1 MELNKS
7 NVKEMLKKAVL
18 VRDEECD
25 DLSYFIFPL
34 ESDDSSEKIKE
45 LIEEA
50 KNEYY
55 DGESSGGLYEI
66 IDEFLDDAGVE
77 RVEFSLDS
85 FDQIWL

>member
-34 ESDDSSEKIKE
+34 GSDSSEKIEE
-45 LIEEA
+45 LIVQA
-50 KNEYY
+50 RDEYY
-55 DGESSGGLYEI
+55 DGKSSGGLYET

-77 RVEFSLDS
+77 RVEFSLSS

>member
-7 NVKEMLKKAVL
+7 NVKEMLKEAIL

-34 ESDDSSEKIKE
+34 ESDSSEKIKE

-50 KNEYY
+50 KKEYY
-55 DGESSGGLYEI
+55 DGESSGGLYET

>member
-7 NVKEMLKKAVL
+7 NVKRMLKEAIL

-34 ESDDSSEKIKE
+34 ESDSSEKIKD
-45 LIEEA
+45 LIAQAED
-50 KNEYY
+50 EYY
-55 DGESSGGLYEI
+55 DGESSDGLYET
-66 IDEFLDDAGVE
+66 IDKALDDAGVE
-77 RVEFSLDS
+77 RVEFSLSS

>member
-7 NVKEMLKKAVL
+7 NVQDMLKEALL

-34 ESDDSSEKIKE
+34 ESDSSEKIKE

>member
-7 NVKEMLKKAVL
+7 NVKEMLKEAIL

-34 ESDDSSEKIKE
+34 ESDSSEKIKE

-55 DGESSGGLYEI
+55 DGKSSGGLYET

-77 RVEFSLDS
+77 RVEFSLSS